1 MDTITR
7 APRRHLRNRYAFLKD
22 STNGFISQIVCIY
35 SPILYGYGSRNS
47 RASQIYAMRPDIHPE
62 YRQVLFHD
70 TSVDHYFLV
79 GSTVQTEET
88 LEYEGKTYPYVQLEL
103 SSASHP
109 FYTGKQRTTDRD
121 GRVAQFNKRFK
132 SRPL

>member
-1 MDTITR
+1 MASHR
-7 APRRHLRNRYAFLKD
+7 KSFAFIRQYCMV
-22 STNGFISQIVCIY
+22 TG
-35 SPILYGYGSRNS
+35 PENS
-47 RASQIYAMRPDIHPE
+47 RASPRYAMRPDIHPE

-79 GSTVQTEET
+79 GSTVQTEEKH
-88 LEYEGKTYPYVQLEL
+88 EYQGQTYPYVQLEL

-132 SRPL
+132 PRPL